1 MKVKTNGSFTGFYY
15 KLHVLDAFEN
25 FTFQVN
31 SPFKESLL
39 LNGIIVK
46 TRKLTEMNGVN
57 YLDKPNQELH

>member
-25 FTFQVN
+25 FTFQI
-31 SPFKESLL
+31 ESLL